1 MSVEFVGDAR
11 VDGGDRVDRG
21 VGEGREVVHLEI
33 DHCCGIAFP
42 SAIKGIMRSYGV
54 LMVRGC
60 SYPMLG
66 AKLNDDD
73 PEG

>member
-33 DHCCGIAFP
+33 DHCRGIAFS
-42 SAIKGIMRSYGV
+42 SAIKGIMGSYEV
-54 LMVRGC
+54 LMV
-60 SYPMLG
+60 
-66 AKLNDDD
+66 
-73 PEG
+73 